1 MLELKDSNVTNYNY
15 EDILQSFNL
24 KIRKCLQ
31 NTPYQ
36 EREDL
41 EQEIHMK
48 IFEKLNVI
56 NNLEVPGFF
65 DFLNVNGLKRQN

>member
-1 MLELKDSNVTNYNY
+1 MLKYEDQNLSISNY
-15 EDILQSFNL
+15 EVILQFFNL

-41 EQEIHMK
+41 EQEITLK
-48 IFEKLNVI
+48 IFEKMNVI
-56 NNLEVPGFF
+56 NDLEVPGFF
-65 DFLNVNGLKRQN
+65 EFLNGSVEKVS